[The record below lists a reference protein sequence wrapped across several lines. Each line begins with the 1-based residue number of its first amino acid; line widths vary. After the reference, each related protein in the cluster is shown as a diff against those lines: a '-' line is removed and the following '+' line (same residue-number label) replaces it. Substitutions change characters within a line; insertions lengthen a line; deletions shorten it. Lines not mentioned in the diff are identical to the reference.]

1 MVNLTKSAAEYLQ
14 RELGLSQDETD
25 IIRYGIQIVVYSL
38 AGIITICLMGWLL
51 GCFWTTLTV
60 ALTAG
65 SLRLLSGG
73 AHSSSPIVC
82 NLVGM
87 VVAPLLAKIAEFAAK
102 QVSQPQ
108 LLFIVI
114 VGALFSLLIFYLLA
128 PVDSAAKPITSEHEK
143 RKYKYLSLTLAFI
156 LFVGQISLTLLGHHS
171 AFVLAVSLGTCW
183 QAISLTKA
191 GHLFAAKIDHLLIRR
206 C

>member
-1 MVNLTKSAAEYLQ
+1 VVNLTKSAAEYLQ

-73 AHSSSPIVC
+73 A
-82 NLVGM
+82 
-87 VVAPLLAKIAEFAAK
+87 
-102 QVSQPQ
+102 
-108 LLFIVI
+108 
-114 VGALFSLLIFYLLA
+114 
-128 PVDSAAKPITSEHEK
+128 T
-143 RKYKYLSLTLAFI
+143 
-156 LFVGQISLTLLGHHS
+156 
-171 AFVLAVSLGTCW
+171 AV
-183 QAISLTKA
+183 
-191 GHLFAAKIDHLLIRR
+191 HL
-206 C
+206 